1 MVNGVAEELK
11 IADTATGWKGR
22 WGRNLL
28 MGADGHRKIVNTP
41 EASSLFSWGLLI
53 KISKLPT
60 DMEQLVVASFTDAN

>member
-11 IADTATGWKGR
+11 IADTATSWKGR
-22 WGRNLL
+22 WRRDLL

-53 KISKLPT
+53 KI
-60 DMEQLVVASFTDAN
+60 